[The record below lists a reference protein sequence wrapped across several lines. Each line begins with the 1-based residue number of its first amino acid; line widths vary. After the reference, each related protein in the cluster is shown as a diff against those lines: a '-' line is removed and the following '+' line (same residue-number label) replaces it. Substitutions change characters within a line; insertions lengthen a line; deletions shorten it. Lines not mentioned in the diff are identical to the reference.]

1 MKKKL
6 LSVRTWIEIDKQA
19 LFYNLDYFEKRA
31 RGAEVMAVIKS
42 NAYGHGLVTI
52 AKLLSARSHTLWFGV
67 DSITEALRLRRE
79 GIKNPILI
87 LGYTLP
93 ELIPEAASKK
103 ISITISNFESLQTL
117 LKLKKRPAV
126 HIKIETGMNRLG
138 FQEADW
144 KKLVSLMKKHS
155 LKPEGI
161 YSHLAEPPDIAYT
174 KKQIKMFQKA
184 LDIFASAGINVKFQ
198 HLAKTEGIQMFPKIH
213 FSMVRLGIG
222 LYGYMPDRKTKLKPV
237 MAWKTIVAE
246 VKKVKKGEL
255 IGYGLTERF
264 RRDSKIAILPIGYW
278 HGYDRKLSSK
288 SEVLIK
294 GKRARVVGRVCMDM
308 IMVDV
313 TNIPGVA
320 IRDEVVLLGR
330 QGKEEISGHEI
341 ADIIG
346 TTVYEVITRI
356 NPLIF
361 KVVG

>member
-1 MKKKL
+1 MKRKL
-6 LSVRTWIEIDKQA
+6 AVRTWIEIDKQA
-19 LFYNLDYFEKRA
+19 LLFNFSYFQKIA
-31 RGAEVMAVIKS
+31 HGAEVMAVIKS

-52 AKLLSARSHTLWFGV
+52 AKLLSARSKKLWLGV

-79 GIKNPILI
+79 GIKNPILV

-93 ELIPEAASKK
+93 ERLFEAALKN
-103 ISITISNFESLQTL
+103 ISVTISNFESLRDY
-117 LKLKKRPAV
+117 LKLRRRPKF

-144 KKLVSLMKKHS
+144 EKLVSLLKKHS

-161 YSHLAEPPDIAYT
+161 YSHLAEPPDITYS
-174 KKQIKMFQKA
+174 KKQIRVFRRA
-184 LDIFASAGINVKFQ
+184 LTLFESNGISIQFK
-198 HLAKTEGIQMFPKIH
+198 HLAKTEGILMFPEVR
-213 FSMVRLGIG
+213 FTMVRLGIG
-222 LYGYMPDRKTKLKPV
+222 LYGYTPDRKTSLKPV

-264 RRDSKIAILPIGYW
+264 KKDSIIAVLPIGYW

-288 SEVLIK
+288 GEVLIK

-313 TNIPGVA
+313 TDIPRVRA
-320 IRDEVVLLGR
+320 RDEVVLLGR
-330 QGKEEISGHEI
+330 QGREEISGHEV
-341 ADIIG
+341 AHTIG

-356 NPLIF
+356 NPLIL
-361 KVVG
+361 KGVV